1 MKTEA
6 MSAYKMADVGDKVVT
21 HRRAVARGEI
31 HLSEIAF
38 AAFNEGRMKK
48 GDPRTLAEVAGM
60 IAAKR
65 TPGLLP
71 LCHPLALDRV
81 RLAFSVIA
89 ERRAIEVYCEVETH
103 AKTGVEMEAL
113 TGVSVALLNLYD
125 VCKAEDPAL
134 TITGIR
140 LDIKEGGKTGRY
152 THPDKNDA
160 TPFDEPVSAASVS
173 QKTAVRLDATAAVIT
188 ASDRASAGE
197 YEDRSGPALVKAL
210 TALGASVVGTA
221 LVPDETEQIAAAI
234 RKGCGQASLVVV
246 TGGTGL
252 SPRDVTPEA
261 MTLLGAIAVPGF
273 GELMRSSTAAQ
284 TQKSYLS
291 RGGVWTLGAS
301 VVLLVPGSERGAIE
315 CLEAVAHLIPH
326 AIKMRRGEKH

>member
-1 MKTEA
+1 
-6 MSAYKMADVGDKVVT
+6 MSAYKMADVADKAVT

-31 HLSEIAF
+31 RLSEIAF
-38 AAFNEGRMKK
+38 AAFNEGRMRK

-65 TPGLLP
+65 TPDLLP

-89 ERRAIEVYCEVETH
+89 ERRAIEVYCEAETH

-134 TITGIR
+134 TITDIR
-140 LDIKEGGKTGRY
+140 LDVKEGGKTGRY
-152 THPDKNDA
+152 THPDKKDT
-160 TPFDEPVSAASVS
+160 TPFDETVPTTPRKPTALLDCAAV
-173 QKTAVRLDATAAVIT
+173 VIT

-210 TALGASVVGTA
+210 AALGARVVGTA
-221 LVPDETEQIAAAI
+221 LVPDETEQIAEAI
-234 RKGCGQASLVVV
+234 RKGCGQASLLVV
-246 TGGTGL
+246 TGGTGMSL
-252 SPRDVTPEA
+252 RDVTPEA
-261 MTLLGAIAVPGF
+261 MTLLGATAVPGF
-273 GELMRSSTAAQ
+273 GELMRSRTAAQ

-301 VVLLVPGSERGAIE
+301 VVVLVPGSEKGALE